1 MEEPNG
7 KIETLSSLARN
18 ITSTIESWENVMT
31 EYSEK
36 KGNINPDFEAFKAA
50 VVTGEKLA
58 ERFGIS
64 LDKVLE
70 KAVESAP
77 PLVKPFAQM
86 YINKMKKEP
95 WDTFLNNSSGFM
107 KEYGVDMLSKF
118 LKEYGVDMLSKFLKE
133 YGKDQA
139 TGSFRPAQEV
149 IKEVGYQT
157 ITDIL
162 SEKMFGRR
170 IWKVPY

>member
-118 LKEYGVDMLSKFLKE
+118 LKEYG
-133 YGKDQA
+133 KDQA